1 MVKSAVWP
9 GKYSLQNVQYGY
21 KLGILCPLGFVCG
34 RLLRSALENWTHS
47 QPQNAHLLTLEVII
61 FTMDI
66 AYDSQKAGEIHI
78 SLFLKIYKFIFYF
91 IADQLEVVALERLNS
106 PHSGIQ
112 ISLMHCLSN
121 CTI

>member
-34 RLLRSALENWTHS
+34 RFLRSALENQTHS
-47 QPQNAHLLTLEVII
+47 QPQNTHLLTLEVII

-66 AYDSQKAGEIHI
+66 AYNLQKAGEIHI
-78 SLFLKIYKFIFYF
+78 SLF
-91 IADQLEVVALERLNS
+91 
-106 PHSGIQ
+106 
-112 ISLMHCLSN
+112 
-121 CTI
+121 